1 MRDEIEKI
9 VRLGARLRKPSRPL
23 PTYLTT
29 TRTIYQGSEAGQSAR
44 RISGR
49 YCVNRERRS
58 RTCWP
63 TLGSH
68 GNRSWQE
75 ILRYLYGCC
84 QLMLNFKAT
93 SSNQSPFEPRE
104 LHTLDNQSPGEQG
117 LKPLKQILDISRCAP
132 LHCLPISI
140 SPLHL
145 NKLFARTVLGCRN
158 VCKALNTK
166 TLLTV
171 FFLSWYNW
179 ESPSLVG
186 KLDFELHIVIEARVW
201 GYWLAHRGIISD
213 LGHARYDVLHGWF
226 STLSP
231 LNRCLFQI
239 KWRPQLL
246 FSIFAV
252 CCISNSTTATNF
264 GLLFCARLLVFIPHF
279 RWWYEVRAQALSLNW
294 TIQHYSPEYSLWQ
307 KMAKTS
313 NQTDAL
319 VSDQMDKSPHTLLV
333 KGRFFPFPVAVR
345 PLQQASCDWKM
356 QIEVG
361 YRPITNSLAHS
372 LEVTLN

>member
-1 MRDEIEKI
+1 MHWIHCELQAFKRNRNKHILHTNWCEIHSSDFWSFGDQKHSDSVAEFVLYTRVETLLTRNLTGLWFLLHVMRDEIEKI

-117 LKPLKQILDISRCAP
+117 LKPLKQILDISLCAP

-186 KLDFELHIVIEARVW
+186 KLDFELHIVIEARV
-201 GYWLAHRGIISD
+201 
-213 LGHARYDVLHGWF
+213 
-226 STLSP
+226 
-231 LNRCLFQI
+231 
-239 KWRPQLL
+239 
-246 FSIFAV
+246 
-252 CCISNSTTATNF
+252 
-264 GLLFCARLLVFIPHF
+264 
-279 RWWYEVRAQALSLNW
+279 
-294 TIQHYSPEYSLWQ
+294 
-307 KMAKTS
+307 
-313 NQTDAL
+313 
-319 VSDQMDKSPHTLLV
+319 
-333 KGRFFPFPVAVR
+333 
-345 PLQQASCDWKM
+345 
-356 QIEVG
+356 
-361 YRPITNSLAHS
+361 
-372 LEVTLN
+372 